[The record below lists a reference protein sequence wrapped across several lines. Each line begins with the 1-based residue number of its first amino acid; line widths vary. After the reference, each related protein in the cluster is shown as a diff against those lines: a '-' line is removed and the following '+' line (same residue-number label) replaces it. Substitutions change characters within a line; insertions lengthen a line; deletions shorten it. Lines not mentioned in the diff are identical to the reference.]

1 MLLIFYNAHTSIH
14 ILYSHTSIS
23 VQCFCMLTKEK
34 LYSSPG
40 GYALPK
46 PCAST
51 YSLCVVGQLKRMT
64 NIWSRFNTAGAFIFM

>member
-1 MLLIFYNAHTSIH
+1 MLLIFYNAHSSIH
-14 ILYSHTSIS
+14 VLYSHTSIS

-40 GYALPK
+40 GYALLK

-51 YSLCVVGQLKRMT
+51 
-64 NIWSRFNTAGAFIFM
+64 